1 MMTGAVDAARAACRQ
16 ALDEGAVAGH
26 LEPGQ
31 LATLARAPA
40 QALDGALRD
49 FADTRGAGALQTLQT
64 LAAIPMDRRL
74 RRTAKR
80 ALYRLAQRGI
90 APEPA
95 TASPRPVVMRE
106 RERAT
111 RAWVSAIDGTG
122 ARALWI
128 VFEGGFGGLEL
139 ASVIV
144 SDTTGIVEA
153 AGGSITRKR
162 LDTELERLR
171 EEQQLPWVEIDPERA
186 LGLVAE
192 ALLRHAELRTSPPP
206 EFERWR
212 ARIER
217 VTAVTPPVPP
227 ATIDPGLVDRS
238 ATLLDLPEMQG
249 WFIEPADVHA
259 EGLELLEARE
269 SRLVVPDQIKAE
281 REEAVVSR
289 VVERTFDGAE
299 RQRWARRLLET
310 ALLFRALD
318 RTGEALMAEAAAA
331 ALADTGSDPMRHP
344 FVRGLARRA
353 LAVAGDIALGR
364 ISAADVSRVPRPVTR
379 R

>member
-1 MMTGAVDAARAACRQ
+1 MTAGAIDAARAACRQ
-16 ALDEGAVAGH
+16 ALDEGAAAGR
-26 LEPGQ
+26 LGPDQ
-31 LATLARAPA
+31 RSTLAGAPHE
-40 QALDGALRD
+40 ALDGALRD
-49 FADTRGAGALQTLQT
+49 FADAREAGALQVLQV
-64 LAAIPMDRRL
+64 LATDRSDRRL
-74 RRTAKR
+74 RRAAKR
-80 ALYRLAQRGI
+80 TLYRLAQRGI
-90 APEPA
+90 AAEPVA
-95 TASPRPVVMRE
+95 APPRPVVTRE

-153 AGGSITRKR
+153 AGGTISRKR
-162 LDTELERLR
+162 LDSELQRLR
-171 EEQQLPWVEIDPERA
+171 EEQQLPWVEVAPDRA

-192 ALLRHAELRTSPPP
+192 ALARHAELGTAPPP

-217 VTAVTPPVPP
+217 VDPITPPVPP
-227 ATIDPGLVDRS
+227 ATVDPGLVDRS
-238 ATLLDLPEMQG
+238 AALLDLPEMQG
-249 WFIEPADVHA
+249 WFIEPAEVQA
-259 EGLELLEARE
+259 EGLELLEAKE

-289 VVERTFDGAE
+289 VVERTFDEAA

-318 RTGEALMAEAAAA
+318 RTGDAEMAEAAAGAVVDA
-331 ALADTGSDPMRHP
+331 AHDVVRHP

-353 LAVAGDIALGR
+353 LAVAGDVALGR
-364 ISAADVSRVPRPVTR
+364 ISAAEVSRVPHPVTR